1 MKRKEIGKLITKHTK
16 KTFTN
21 DFKVEVDGYHG
32 RPVKLVLRLYPN
44 GIGHDADNSMTLEV
58 LVTVE
63 RRCLEL
69 TEIARLRMNVKIL
82 IGEELVSVKELTQR
96 LMNFTV
102 HDFIPHEIITRTHAK
117 HIDMQSIIYAT
128 ASNLNS
134 PHVGSI
140 EHPEHDSTCKVMCGH
155 VFFCF
160 SFSFVRYRQ

>member
-1 MKRKEIGKLITKHTK
+1 MNLC
-16 KTFTN
+16 
-21 DFKVEVDGYHG
+21 
-32 RPVKLVLRLYPN
+32 PN
-44 GIGHDADNSMTLEV
+44 GIGRDADNSMTLEV

-96 LMNFTV
+96 LVNFTV

-117 HIDMQSIIYAT
+117 HIDMQFEGYIIYDT

-134 PHVGSI
+134 PRVESI
-140 EHPEHDSTCKVMCGH
+140 ERPEHDTAGKVMCGH
-155 VFFCF
+155 FFF
-160 SFSFVRYRQ
+160 AFHSVLLEI

>member
-1 MKRKEIGKLITKHTK
+1 MKRKEIGKHITKRTK

-21 DFKVEVDGYHG
+21 DFRVMVDGYRG
-32 RPVKLVLRLYPN
+32 RPVKLELRLCPN
-44 GIGHDADNSMTLEV
+44 GIGRDADNSMTLEV

-96 LMNFTV
+96 LVNFTV
-102 HDFIPHEIITRTHAK
+102 HDFIPHEIITRSHAK
-117 HIDMQSIIYAT
+117 HIDMQFEGYIIYDT

-134 PHVGSI
+134 RRVESI
-140 EHPEHDSTCKVMCGH
+140 ERPEHDTAGKVMCGH
-155 VFFCF
+155 FFLLFIQFC
-160 SFSFVRYRQ
+160 